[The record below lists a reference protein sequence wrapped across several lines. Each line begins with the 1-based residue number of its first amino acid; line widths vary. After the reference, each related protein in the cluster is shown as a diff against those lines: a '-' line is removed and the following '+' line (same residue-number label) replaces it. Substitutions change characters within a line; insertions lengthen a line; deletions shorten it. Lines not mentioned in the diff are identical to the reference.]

1 MQDPRFLLETSPR
14 QNLHARFAQDV
25 LRGLSAAPKRIPSVY
40 FYDSIGSEL
49 FEKICTLPE
58 YYITRTEK
66 AILETHIHDI
76 ARFQNGSDLSL
87 VEFGSGSSYKTRLL
101 IQAFLQQ
108 QGHLTYR
115 PIDISDSIL
124 REGAR
129 RLLNDFPALR
139 VHALAAEYDDGI
151 RKIQQANVSP
161 KILVFLG
168 SNIGNFEPPQAVDF
182 LNKMRHIM
190 QPRDLLLLG
199 TDMVKPRHIL
209 EPAYDDA
216 QQVTAQ
222 FNLNLLR
229 RINRELGGD
238 FDLSRFRHRA
248 FFNETESRIEMHI
261 ESIGQ
266 QQAHIAALDRT
277 FAFRAGETIHTEN
290 SYKFTPDM
298 LQSIFAAAGL
308 KRLQHWQ
315 DADGYFRLNLLGPA

>member
-1 MQDPRFLLETSPR
+1 
-14 QNLHARFAQDV
+14 
-25 LRGLSAAPKRIPSVY
+25 
-40 FYDSIGSEL
+40 
-49 FEKICTLPE
+49 
-58 YYITRTEK
+58 
-66 AILETHIHDI
+66 
-76 ARFQNGSDLSL
+76 
-87 VEFGSGSSYKTRLL
+87 
-101 IQAFLQQ
+101 
-108 QGHLTYR
+108 
-115 PIDISDSIL
+115 
-124 REGAR
+124 
-129 RLLNDFPALR
+129 
-139 VHALAAEYDDGI
+139 
-151 RKIQQANVSP
+151 
-161 KILVFLG
+161 
-168 SNIGNFEPPQAVDF
+168 
-182 LNKMRHIM
+182 M